1 MFYIGTA
8 VDNKAEFGEAA
19 VSTLLNNFYV
29 DDLLKSVG
37 NINIAKQLVKGIISI
52 YVQICL
58 FQPYKVC
65 LQQQGIS
72 EQHRVRT
79 CQAIL
84 SMIGSI

>member
-19 VSTLLNNFYV
+19 VSTVLNNFYV

-52 YVQICL
+52 
-58 FQPYKVC
+58 
-65 LQQQGIS
+65 
-72 EQHRVRT
+72 
-79 CQAIL
+79 
-84 SMIGSI
+84 